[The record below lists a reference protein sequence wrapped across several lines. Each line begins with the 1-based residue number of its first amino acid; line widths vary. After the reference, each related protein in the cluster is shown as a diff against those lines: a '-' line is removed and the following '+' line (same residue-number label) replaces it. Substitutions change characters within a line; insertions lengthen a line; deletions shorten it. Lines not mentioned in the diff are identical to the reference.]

1 MQWKGRADA
10 PNTTQWQDIFDKKA
24 YGKTAL
30 EVYEEANTLQ
40 LQAEEY
46 ARHQAIRK
54 QAVKRFVTDASSSDS
69 LDLSEEDRAFM
80 EDYKAK
86 LVSKLTAAQNECLEQ
101 FTEFREITAEEYTSW
116 IADGA
121 SIVLLHDDSV
131 RTSVRTLEML
141 RRLSERY
148 IRLRTAWIKATDAC
162 KGYPKELCPTLVVYL
177 DGKPVHN
184 FVGPEACGG
193 SNTTMEYLEILIGAY
208 LPLRSYTFRS
218 TCDVQDEI
226 KEVMATKLRMG
237 K

>member
-1 MQWKGRADA
+1 MQWRGRADA

-30 EVYEEANTLQ
+30 EVYEEVNTLQ

-54 QAVKRFVTDASSSDS
+54 EAVEHFVANPSSSDS

-80 EDYKAK
+80 EDYKAR
-86 LVSKLTAAQNECLEQ
+86 LVSKLTTAQNGYLEQ
-101 FTEFREITAEEYTSW
+101 FTGFREITAEEYTSW

-121 SIVLLHDDSV
+121 SIVLLHNDST
-131 RTSVRTLEML
+131 RASVRTLEML

-148 IRLRTAWIKATDAC
+148 IRLRTAWIKAADAC
-162 KGYPKELCPTLVVYL
+162 KGYPKELCPTIVVYL

-184 FVGPEACGG
+184 FVGQEACGG
-193 SNTTMEYLEILIGAY
+193 SNTTMEYLETLIGAY
-208 LPLRSYTFRS
+208 LPLRNYTSRPA
-218 TCDVQDEI
+218 CDVEDET
-226 KEVMATKLRMG
+226 KEVVVAKLRIG